1 MFGLKKSSKENGK
14 ENLTEEMITEVTL
27 SSMKENP
34 NGETNYPIL
43 EFDERALDLLS
54 TGVRETLRY
63 SKVVPGGGA
72 FYRFTKR
79 LIDIVASA
87 LALAILLIPMAILA
101 LIIYFQDFGN
111 PFFSQARLTKN
122 GKVFHMYKFR
132 SMCIDAEAKFA
143 EVQKDNET
151 DGLAFKNEND
161 PRITKIGGFLRKTS
175 LDELPQLWNVL
186 RGDMSLIGPRPPLP
200 REVVLYT
207 PAHMERLL
215 VKGGLSCVAQC
226 EGRSDV
232 EFEKWV
238 ESDVKYIKER
248 SFWKDI
254 KLIFR
259 TIGVVIMKK
268 GAK

>member
-1 MFGLKKSSKENGK
+1 MKKSSKESVQN
-14 ENLTEEMITEVTL
+14 NLTEEMITEVTL
-27 SSMKENP
+27 SAMKENP

-43 EFDERALDLLS
+43 EFDERALELLS
-54 TGVRETLRY
+54 SGVRETLRF
-63 SKVVPGGGA
+63 SKVVPNGGA
-72 FYRFTKR
+72 CYLFFKR
-79 LIDIVASA
+79 LLDVVVSFFA
-87 LALAILLIPMAILA
+87 LVILLIPMLILA
-101 LIIYFQDFGN
+101 LIVFLQDGGN
-111 PFFSQARLTKN
+111 PFFSQARLTKE
-122 GKVFHMYKFR
+122 GRVFHMYKFR
-132 SMCIDAEAKFA
+132 SMCVDAEARFA
-143 EVQKDNET
+143 EVQKGNET

-161 PRITKIGGFLRKTS
+161 PRITKIGKFLRKTS

-207 PAHMERLL
+207 PAHMDRLL
-215 VKGGLSCVAQC
+215 VKGGLSCIAQC

-238 ESDVKYIKER
+238 ESDVHYIKTR
-248 SFWKDI
+248 SLWLDI
-254 KLIFR
+254 KLLFC